1 MLILRILNLG
11 KYIFLFKNYIQKQI
25 IDEIDVNNDFFF
37 KLAIFKQK
45 SHLKGLSP
53 KHFP

>member
-25 IDEIDVNNDFFF
+25 IDEIDVNNESFFLVGYF
-37 KLAIFKQK
+37 
-45 SHLKGLSP
+45 
-53 KHFP
+53 